1 MDTGIQVEFAKI
13 KGVIARKL
21 FLEID
26 GQQHE
31 VQWGTNQLPLSPGAY
46 RLRAYGRAPLGNKI
60 CATKELE
67 VNVARDQ
74 VVELIFHAVGG
85 TFAKD
90 FRLEIKGH
98 EASPP
103 EPMPAWA
110 WVFIVVCGAIPVVSL
125 GGAIPAMIGFTG
137 AFGCAAVSRNRSL
150 PAGVRLGSCLAIAA
164 AAWGAFALLILVFI
178 GR

>member
-110 WVFIVVCGAIPVVSL
+110 WVFIIVCGAVS
-125 GGAIPAMIGFTG
+125 AMIGFAG